1 MKKLMSFF
9 AIISGILWGSGGV
22 FVRTLTKMGMDPYTI
37 ISTRVIVAVLIIFIG
52 LMIYDKKC
60 FKIRIKDIWI
70 FIVAGMIGMFGINL
84 CYNFAIRELTLSLAA
99 VLLSMSPIFVLVLAA
114 ILFKEKITKKKVL
127 CMILALTGCAFVSGV
142 FENTSGMQWTVR
154 GILIG
159 LLSALFYAIY
169 SLISKTAMKKGYH
182 AFTITF
188 YSLLTVLL
196 VVLPLT
202 DWKIT
207 FELVETGGA
216 KMMLFMLIHSLCTSV
231 LPYILFTLSLK
242 YIDAGKASILAAC
255 EPIAAMIFGVIF
267 FSEIPTILSIG
278 GLVLATIAIT
288 IMTLPEKK

>member
-9 AIISGILWGSGGV
+9 AIISGILWGSGGI
-22 FVRTLTKMGMDPYTI
+22 FVRTLTNMGVDAYTI
-37 ISTRVIVAVLIIFIG
+37 ISQRVIFAVLI
-52 LMIYDKKC
+52 LLAVLLVYNPVYL
-60 FKIRIKDIWI
+60 KIKIKDLWI
-70 FIVAGMIGMFGINL
+70 FIVTGMIGMFGINL

-99 VLLSMSPIFVLVLAA
+99 VLLSMSPIFVLILAA
-114 ILFKEKITKKKVL
+114 ILFKEKITARKLV
-127 CMILALTGCAFVSGV
+127 CMILALTGCALVSGI
-142 FENTSGMQWTVR
+142 FESSSGMQWSVR

-169 SLISKTAMKKGYH
+169 SLVSKVAMKREYH

-188 YSLLTVLL
+188 YSLLTVLF

-202 DWKIT
+202 DWEIT
-207 FELVETGGA
+207 AKLVVEGRV
-216 KMMLFMLIHSLCTSV
+216 KMVIFMIIHSLFVSV

-255 EPIAAMIFGVIF
+255 EPIAAMIFGLIF
-267 FSEIPTILSIG
+267 FSEIPTILSIS

-288 IMTLPEKK
+288 IMTLPEK

>member
-22 FVRTLTKMGMDPYTI
+22 FVRTLTNMGMNAYTI
-37 ISTRVIVAVLIIFIG
+37 ISTRVIVAVLIILVG
-52 LMIYDKKC
+52 LLCYNPAYL
-60 FKIRIKDIWI
+60 KIKIKDFWI
-70 FIVAGMIGMFGINL
+70 FVVAGMIGMFGINL
-84 CYNFAIRELTLSLAA
+84 CYNFAIKELTLSLAA
-99 VLLSMSPIFVLVLAA
+99 VLLSMSPIFVLILAA
-114 ILFKEKITKKKVL
+114 ILFKEKITKRKVF
-127 CMILALTGCAFVSGV
+127 CMILALTGCMLVSGI
-142 FENTSGMQWTVR
+142 FESTSGMQWTVK

-169 SLISKTAMKKGYH
+169 SLISKVAMKRNYH

-188 YSLLTVLL
+188 YSLL
-196 VVLPLT
+196 VVLMVVFPLT

-207 FELVETGGA
+207 VELVTVGGV

-231 LPYILFTLSLK
+231 LPYILFTVSLE

-288 IMTLPEKK
+288 IMTLPEK

>member
-9 AIISGILWGSGGV
+9 AIISGILWGSGGI
-22 FVRTLTKMGMDPYTI
+22 FVRTLTNMEMNAYTI
-37 ISTRVIVAVLIIFIG
+37 ISTRVMVAVFIIFIG
-52 LMIYDKKC
+52 LMIYDKNL
-60 FKIRIKDIWI
+60 FKIRLKDVWI

-84 CYNFAIRELTLSLAA
+84 CYNFAIKDLTLSLAA
-99 VLLSMSPIFVLVLAA
+99 VLLSMSPIFVLILAA
-114 ILFKEKITKKKVL
+114 LFFKEKITKKKLL
-127 CMILALTGCAFVSGV
+127 CMFLALTGCALVSGV
-142 FENTSGMQWTVR
+142 FENASGMQWSVR

-169 SLISKTAMKKGYH
+169 SLITKVAMKRGYH

-202 DWKIT
+202 DWQIT
-207 FELVETGGA
+207 VELLERGGI
-216 KMMLFMLIHSLCTSV
+216 KMGMFMLIHSLCTSV
-231 LPYILFTLSLK
+231 LPYILFTVSLA

-267 FSEIPTILSIG
+267 FSEIPTMLSVG